1 MVDSCPSHGSEDE
14 VYEMLMHNFKRHYNT
29 NRAPFGLYFHTI
41 WFKKRINLRAFQVT
55 PPIDKKTQSSS
66 QQFILILSPPGCSDF
81 SRKWSGCRTFG
92 SLIIGKPFNG
102 CRGQLQSTRWVNLNP
117 GNASPRYC
125 SIIVIFFLFSFW
137 LSSLF
142 NFLIF

>member
-55 PPIDKKTQSSS
+55 PPSDNKTQPSS
-66 QQFILILSPPGCSDF
+66 QQFILTCPLYVAISRGNDPDAGCLD
-81 SRKWSGCRTFG
+81 R
-92 SLIIGKPFNG
+92 
-102 CRGQLQSTRWVNLNP
+102 
-117 GNASPRYC
+117 
-125 SIIVIFFLFSFW
+125 
-137 LSSLF
+137 
-142 NFLIF
+142 